1 MAPQHRSPGPRMTD
15 QGIEELYERYRA
27 ELQRFFAGQTRNPHA
42 VEDLMQELY
51 KRLLECH
58 PPAVLR
64 KPQSYLFQVAWNLLN
79 EANATAL
86 QHPPSFSDPGTLD
99 QLPAEYGGNLWFED
113 GTRTLDTQEKLDR
126 VLRRL
131 PRTDRVALILHKR
144 DGLSYN
150 AIADRMAVSRHTVK
164 KYICRA
170 LKHFRL
176 HYSRPRPR
184 KPTSDH

>member
-1 MAPQHRSPGPRMTD
+1 MTD
-15 QGIEELYERYRA
+15 QGIEELYERFRA
-27 ELQRFFAGQTRNPHA
+27 ELLRFFAGQTRNAHA

-51 KRLLECH
+51 KRLLEYH
-58 PPAVLR
+58 PPAVLD

-86 QHPPSFSDPGTLD
+86 QHPQSFSDPEALD
-99 QLPAEYGGNLWFED
+99 QLPAEYIGNLWLED

-144 DGLSYN
+144 DGLSYK
-150 AIADRMAVSRHTVK
+150 AIAEHMGVTTHTVK

>member
-1 MAPQHRSPGPRMTD
+1 MTD
-15 QGIEELYERYRA
+15 QGIEALYGRYRV
-27 ELQRFFAGQTRNPHA
+27 ELQRFFAGQTRNAHT

-51 KRLLECH
+51 KRLLEYH

-64 KPQSYLFQVAWNLLN
+64 TPHNYLFQVAWNVLN

-86 QHPPSFSDPGTLD
+86 QHPPSFSNPETLD
-99 QLPAEYGGNLWFED
+99 PLRDEHVGNLWLED
-113 GTRTLDTQEKLDR
+113 GTKTLDTQEKLDR
-126 VLRRL
+126 VFKRL
-131 PRTDRVALILHKR
+131 QRTDRVALILQRR
-144 DGLSYN
+144 DGLSYK
-150 AIADRMAVSRHTVK
+150 AIAERMGVSPHTVK

>member
-1 MAPQHRSPGPRMTD
+1 MTD

-27 ELQRFFAGQTRNPHA
+27 ELQRFFAGQTRNADA

-51 KRLLECH
+51 KRLLEYH

-64 KPQSYLFQVAWNLLN
+64 KPQSYLFRVAWNVLN

-86 QHPPSFSDPGTLD
+86 QHPPSFSDPGTPD
-99 QLPAEYGGNLWFED
+99 QLLTEHVGNLWLED

-126 VLRRL
+126 VLKRL
-131 PRTDRVALILHKR
+131 PRTDRAALLLQRR
-144 DGLSYN
+144 DGLSYK
-150 AIADRMAVSRHTVK
+150 AIAERMGVSTHTVK
-164 KYICRA
+164 KYIGRA

-184 KPTSDH
+184 KQTSDH

>member
-1 MAPQHRSPGPRMTD
+1 MTD

-27 ELQRFFAGQTRNPHA
+27 ELQRFFAGQTRNAHA

-51 KRLLECH
+51 KRLLEYH
-58 PPAVLR
+58 PPAVLH
-64 KPQSYLFQVAWNLLN
+64 KAQNYLFQVAWNVLN

-86 QHPPSFSDPGTLD
+86 QHPPSFSDPGALD
-99 QLPAEYGGNLWFED
+99 QPLDGHVGHLWLED
-113 GTRTLDTQEKLDR
+113 GTKTLDTQEKLDR
-126 VLRRL
+126 VFKRL
-131 PRTDRVALILHKR
+131 QRTDRVALILQRR
-144 DGLSYN
+144 DGLSYK
-150 AIADRMAVSRHTVK
+150 AIAERMGVSTHTVK

-176 HYSRPRPR
+176 HYSRPRPQ

>member
-15 QGIEELYERYRA
+15 QGIEELYEHYRA
-27 ELQRFFAGQTRNPHA
+27 ELQRFFAGQTRNAHA

-58 PPAVLR
+58 PPAILH
-64 KPQSYLFQVAWNLLN
+64 KPQNYLFRVAWNVLN

-86 QHPPSFSDPGTLD
+86 QHLPSSSDPGTLD
-99 QLPAEYGGNLWFED
+99 QLLAEHFGNLWLED

-131 PRTDRVALILHKR
+131 PRTDRVALILHRR
-144 DGLSYN
+144 DGLPYK
-150 AIADRMAVSRHTVK
+150 AIAERMGVSAHTVK
-164 KYICRA
+164 KYIGRA

-176 HYSRPRPR
+176 HYSSPRLR
-184 KPTSDH
+184 KSTSEH

>member
-1 MAPQHRSPGPRMTD
+1 MTD

-27 ELQRFFAGQTRNPHA
+27 ELQRFFAGQTRHTHA

-51 KRLLECH
+51 KRLLEYH

-64 KPQSYLFQVAWNLLN
+64 KPQNYLWQVAWNVLN

-99 QLPAEYGGNLWFED
+99 QLSAEQVGNLWLELEN
-113 GTRTLDTQEKLDR
+113 GTRTLESEEKLDR
-126 VLRRL
+126 VLKRL
-131 PRTDRVALILHKR
+131 QRTDRAALILHRR
-144 DGLSYN
+144 DGLSYK
-150 AIADRMAVSRHTVK
+150 AIAERMGVSTHTVK
-164 KYICRA
+164 KYIGRA

-176 HYSRPRPR
+176 HYSRPQPR